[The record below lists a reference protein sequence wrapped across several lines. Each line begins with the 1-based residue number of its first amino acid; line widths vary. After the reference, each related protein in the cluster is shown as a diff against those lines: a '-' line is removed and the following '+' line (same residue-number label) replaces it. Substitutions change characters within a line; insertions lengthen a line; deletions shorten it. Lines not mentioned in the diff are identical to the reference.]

1 MDEESN
7 ELRRINRSDLSA
19 LHQEV
24 ADDLFKKHGEWEV
37 CVKRAFD
44 VFDGDFDQF
53 QQSLCFKLLVEQQ
66 TVKHVQSYTNE
77 TLEALKI
84 SSLEVFSKT
93 KKNFESIYPD
103 KTETVDKLCKA
114 KEALRRSVARKL
126 TTNLKEI
133 KDAWVSCSFLLLDNL
148 F

>member
-7 ELRRINRSDLSA
+7 ELSSINRSDVSA
-19 LHQEV
+19 IHQEV

-93 KKNFESIYPD
+93 KKNFETLFREN
-103 KTETVDKLCKA
+103 TETVDKLSKA
-114 KEALRRSVARKL
+114 KDALRRFVGRKL
-126 TTNLKEI
+126 EANLQKL
-133 KDAWVSCSFLLLDNL
+133 KDAWVRCLLLLRDKL
-148 F
+148 

>member
-7 ELRRINRSDLSA
+7 ELRRISRSDLSA

-66 TVKHVQSYTNE
+66 LDLHLQ
-77 TLEALKI
+77 LQ
-84 SSLEVFSKT
+84 
-93 KKNFESIYPD
+93 
-103 KTETVDKLCKA
+103 
-114 KEALRRSVARKL
+114 
-126 TTNLKEI
+126 I
-133 KDAWVSCSFLLLDNL
+133 KDGHMLNQQIQVMINYIRL
-148 F
+148 